1 MLSLVHRI
9 LRFSGSYARH
19 IRLAY
24 LFTFLRA
31 FCINMP
37 LMLAVYALNLLL
49 ADEATPLTCCLL
61 AAGMVV
67 LLVAQ
72 SVFQYLTD
80 RLQSGT
86 GYEIFADKRAE
97 LGRHLRRL
105 PMGFFT
111 AGNIGRIS
119 SILSADMVYIEE
131 QSMSIV
137 ANVVSDVFAQTIL
150 TGFLFIMNP
159 LIGAVVLT
167 VELLVVLIAQP
178 MLAQARRNSD
188 IRQQTIEQLTDAVL
202 EYTEGLAVVKSYN
215 LTGKSAHD
223 LRNSFTT
230 MKDASFRFACEQS
243 PYEAALMAIYG
254 LGSAAVLALSVWQ
267 FEQGA
272 MALGTFVGIVLFLF
286 QLFGPL
292 KDLYQQSTRLT
303 IMESALDRIEKL
315 FAQKELDD
323 NGEVILPAS
332 KDISL
337 ASDTTP
343 ESASPV
349 LGTVQHEIEFSH
361 VSFSYGKK
369 NVLNDICLTADRGQ
383 MVALVGQSGSGKTTL
398 TNLLARFWDVFKGS
412 VLIRGI
418 DVRQIPL
425 SSLMEQISMVFQNV
439 YLFQDT
445 AYNNIAMG
453 KPGATR
459 KEVYEAA
466 KKASCYDFIMQ
477 MPYGFDTIIGEGGAT
492 LSGGEAQRISIARA
506 ILKDAPI
513 IILDEA
519 TASIDADNER
529 HIQQAMTELCRNK
542 TTLVIAHKLPTIRNA
557 NKIAVIG
564 EGTVLECGS
573 HAELLAQGGIYRRM
587 IEASEK
593 AGGWNTPFQQPL
605 MRPLPQEGSSMHGES
620 R

>member
-1 MLSLVHRI
+1 MRDASGLPTS
-9 LRFSGSYARH
+9 LRFYGLSAS
-19 IRLAY
+19 ICPLCW
-24 LFTFLRA
+24 LF
-31 FCINMP
+31 M
-37 LMLAVYALNLLL
+37 
-49 ADEATPLTCCLL
+49 ATPLTCCLL

-111 AGNIGRIS
+111 AGNIGCIS

-188 IRQQTIEQLTDAVL
+188 IRQQRIEQLTDAVL

-215 LTGKSAHD
+215 LTGKSAHE

-323 NGEVILPAS
+323 NGQTILPAS

-343 ESASPV
+343 
-349 LGTVQHEIEFSH
+349 HEIEFSH
-361 VSFSYGKK
+361 VFFSYGEK

-398 TNLLARFWDVFKGS
+398 TNLLARFWDVSKGS

-466 KKASCYDFIMQ
+466 KKACCYDFIMQ

-492 LSGGEAQRISIARA
+492 LSGGEAIARA

-573 HAELLAQGGIYRRM
+573 HAELLAQGGIYRHM
-587 IEASEK
+587 IETSEK
-593 AGGWNTPFQQPL
+593 AGGWNTPFQELL
-605 MRPLPQEGSSMHGES
+605 MRPLPQEGSAQGDP